1 MAYSVVL
8 ERIPAATGDDINS
21 AGQTLLRKRVYI
33 FLTRYGLIFTINLI
47 VMLLGAVNYN
57 NSLAYALTFLLAG
70 LFMVSMLHTY
80 NNLKGLIISSSPSEP
95 VFAGQQASFPLLLD
109 NRFGSARVAV
119 NFQMQASS
127 KKKQKD
133 ESIPNVNNSVDIDEN
148 DLHPLNF
155 RIDAIKRGKL
165 IPGRIKISSTWPIG
179 LFRAWSYLH
188 LDQPCIIYP
197 RPMGTKSLPEQI
209 VLDGE
214 EQTGTA
220 IGTED
225 FLGFRQYQDGDS
237 MRSVDWKAY
246 ARERGLQTK
255 RFSGK
260 GSKRILIDLQ
270 QINHISG
277 LEPRLS
283 QLCLWVLEA
292 DKQGAQYALSLD
304 DKSYTDFNAGEVHKH
319 KCLKILAE
327 YKLS

>member
-1 MAYSVVL
+1 
-8 ERIPAATGDDINS
+8 
-21 AGQTLLRKRVYI
+21 
-33 FLTRYGLIFTINLI
+33 
-47 VMLLGAVNYN
+47 
-57 NSLAYALTFLLAG
+57 
-70 LFMVSMLHTY
+70 
-80 NNLKGLIISSSPSEP
+80 
-95 VFAGQQASFPLLLD
+95 
-109 NRFGSARVAV
+109 
-119 NFQMQASS
+119 
-127 KKKQKD
+127 
-133 ESIPNVNNSVDIDEN
+133 
-148 DLHPLNF
+148 
-155 RIDAIKRGKL
+155 
-165 IPGRIKISSTWPIG
+165 
-179 LFRAWSYLH
+179 
-188 LDQPCIIYP
+188 
-197 RPMGTKSLPEQI
+197 MGTKSLPEQI

>member
-8 ERIPAATGDDINS
+8 ERMPVAAGDDINPS
-21 AGQTLLRKRVYI
+21 DQIILRKRVYI
-33 FLTRYGLIFTINLI
+33 FLTRFGLIFAVNLI

-80 NNLKGLIISSSPSEP
+80 NNLKGLIISSSPGKP

-109 NRFGSARVAV
+109 NRFGSARVAI
-119 NFQMQASS
+119 NFQMQATF

-133 ESIPNVNNSVDIDEN
+133 ALSPDIENYADIDKNE
-148 DLHPLNF
+148 LHPLSF
-155 RIDAIKRGKL
+155 RVDTRKRGHL

-179 LFRAWSYLH
+179 LFRAWSYLQ
-188 LDQPCIIYP
+188 LEQACIVYP
-197 RPMGTKSLPEQI
+197 QPMGTKNLPEQKI
-209 VLDGE
+209 LDGE

-225 FLGFRQYQDGDS
+225 FVGFRQYRDGDS
-237 MRSVDWKAY
+237 IRSVDWKAY

-260 GSKRILIDLQ
+260 GTKRILIDLQ
-270 QINHISG
+270 QTNHISD
-277 LEPRLS
+277 LERSLS

-304 DKSYTDFNAGEVHKH
+304 DKTNTDFDAGDVHKH
-319 KCLKILAE
+319 KCLRTLAE
-327 YKLS
+327 YKMS

>member
-133 ESIPNVNNSVDIDEN
+133 ESIPNVNNSADID
-148 DLHPLNF
+148 
-155 RIDAIKRGKL
+155 
-165 IPGRIKISSTWPIG
+165 
-179 LFRAWSYLH
+179 
-188 LDQPCIIYP
+188 
-197 RPMGTKSLPEQI
+197 
-209 VLDGE
+209 
-214 EQTGTA
+214 
-220 IGTED
+220 
-225 FLGFRQYQDGDS
+225 
-237 MRSVDWKAY
+237 
-246 ARERGLQTK
+246 
-255 RFSGK
+255 
-260 GSKRILIDLQ
+260 
-270 QINHISG
+270 
-277 LEPRLS
+277 
-283 QLCLWVLEA
+283 
-292 DKQGAQYALSLD
+292 
-304 DKSYTDFNAGEVHKH
+304 
-319 KCLKILAE
+319 
-327 YKLS
+327 